1 VTHYLTFNQKI
12 LNFVRKSNII
22 MSYCIIKNIK
32 VENKNTNINKILPVI
47 LLDNQDEVLEFENF
61 DEAEKFRVLLQKNSD
76 SNHEYLVKQI

>member
-1 VTHYLTFNQKI
+1 
-12 LNFVRKSNII
+12 

>member
-1 VTHYLTFNQKI
+1 MTFYQNI

-32 VENKNTNINKILPVI
+32 VENKDTNIHKILPVI
-47 LLDNQDEVLEFENF
+47 LLDSQDEVLEFENF

>member
-1 VTHYLTFNQKI
+1 
-12 LNFVRKSNII
+12 

-32 VENKNTNINKILPVI
+32 VESKDTNIHKTLPVI

>member
-1 VTHYLTFNQKI
+1 LTFYQNI

-32 VENKNTNINKILPVI
+32 FENKDTNIHKILPVI

>member
-1 VTHYLTFNQKI
+1 
-12 LNFVRKSNII
+12 

-32 VENKNTNINKILPVI
+32 VESKDTNINKILPVI

>member
-1 VTHYLTFNQKI
+1 
-12 LNFVRKSNII
+12 
-22 MSYCIIKNIK
+22 
-32 VENKNTNINKILPVI
+32 VI

>member
-1 VTHYLTFNQKI
+1 MTFYQNI

-32 VENKNTNINKILPVI
+32 VENKDTNIHKILPVI

>member
-1 VTHYLTFNQKI
+1 
-12 LNFVRKSNII
+12 
-22 MSYCIIKNIK
+22 MSYCIIKNIQ
-32 VENKNTNINKILPVI
+32 VENKITNTNKILPVI

>member
-1 VTHYLTFNQKI
+1 MTFYQNI

-32 VENKNTNINKILPVI
+32 VENKDTNINKILPVI

>member
-1 VTHYLTFNQKI
+1 LTFYQNI

-32 VENKNTNINKILPVI
+32 VENKDTNIHKILPVI